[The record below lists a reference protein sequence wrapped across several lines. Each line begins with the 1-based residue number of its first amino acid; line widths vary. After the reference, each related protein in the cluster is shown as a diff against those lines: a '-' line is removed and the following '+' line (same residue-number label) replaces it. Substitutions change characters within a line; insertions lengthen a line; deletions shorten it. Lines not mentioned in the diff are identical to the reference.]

1 MAFDLLLRLLDRAV
15 DHGVLDGDVFL
26 HLEPL
31 HDALDALGAEDAHEV
46 VFERQEE
53 ARAAGVALAAGT
65 TAQLVVDTP
74 RFVALGAE
82 DVQAASGENL
92 GAFGIALGLELG
104 EGDRELFRIDQRAG
118 LARGLGI
125 DLGARHEFRVAAE
138 NDVGS
143 AAGHVGRDGDHALAA
158 GLSDDVGLALV
169 LFGIEHA
176 VRDPL
181 LAQERRDDLGFLD
194 ADRTDQHRLAA
205 LVTVLDLGQ
214 HGAEFAA
221 LVLVHEVVVILAD
234 HGFVGRDDGHVEL
247 VDLLEFLG
255 LGVRGAGHAAELL
268 VDAEVVLVAD
278 GGQGLVFFLNLH
290 AFLGLDRL
298 VQTVR
303 PAPAGHL
310 AAGEFV
316 DDDDLAFFDEV
327 IHVALVQG
335 VRTQGLRYVV
345 QPRDVFG
352 IVQVA
357 DAELVLDAVHARV
370 GEDGRVGLL
379 VDGVVDVLTQGR
391 DDAVDLA
398 VEVGGLLGR
407 T

>member
-1 MAFDLLLRLLDRAV
+1 M
-15 DHGVLDGDVFL
+15 
-26 HLEPL
+26 
-31 HDALDALGAEDAHEV
+31 
-46 VFERQEE
+46 
-53 ARAAGVALAAGT
+53 
-65 TAQLVVDTP
+65 
-74 RFVALGAE
+74 
-82 DVQAASGENL
+82 S
-92 GAFGIALGLELG
+92 
-104 EGDRELFRIDQRAG
+104 
-118 LARGLGI
+118 
-125 DLGARHEFRVAAE
+125 
-138 NDVGS
+138 
-143 AAGHVGRDGDHALAA
+143 
-158 GLSDDVGLALV
+158 
-169 LFGIEHA
+169 
-176 VRDPL
+176 
-181 LAQERRDDLGFLD
+181 
-194 ADRTDQHRLAA
+194 
-205 LVTVLDLGQ
+205 
-214 HGAEFAA
+214 
-221 LVLVHEVVVILAD
+221 
-234 HGFVGRDDGHVEL
+234 
-247 VDLLEFLG
+247 
-255 LGVRGAGHAAELL
+255 GHAAELL